1 MMYNSDNKVEKENG
15 KNMKIGNTELK
26 YGLILAPMAGF
37 SDSAM
42 RTVCYEC
49 GAEYSVTE
57 MVSAAAVIYGD
68 KKTYKLAKI
77 SCGEGPVGLQI
88 FGKDPSVMAEA
99 AARLTEAR
107 ENSRMPVAIDINMG
121 CPVNKIYSNG
131 EGSALMKN
139 PRLIYDITR
148 AVSGA
153 VSLPVTV
160 KLRLGVDRQ
169 HINAV
174 ECALA
179 AEGGGAAAIAV
190 HGRTRVEMYAGNA
203 DYSEIRKVKESLH
216 IPLVANGD
224 VTGYESYLKI
234 LRETGADA
242 VMIGRG
248 AIGDPFVF
256 ERIRAMVDGTAYS
269 EPTFDERV
277 GVAMRQLEISSLDKG
292 EYTAVREARGQ
303 LAHYFKG
310 FSGAAQ
316 LRGEINLAETR
327 AQIEAAVAA
336 FAERIDNHG
345 I

>member
-1 MMYNSDNKVEKENG
+1 
-15 KNMKIGNTELK
+15 MKIGNVELK
-26 YGLILAPMAGF
+26 YGLVLAPMAGF

-42 RTVCYEC
+42 RTVCYER
-49 GAEYSVTE
+49 GSEYSVTE

-77 SCGEGPVGLQI
+77 SEGEGPVGLQI
-88 FGKDPSVMAEA
+88 FGKEPSVMAEA
-99 AARLTEAR
+99 AARLTEER
-107 ENSRMPVAIDINMG
+107 EGSLLPVALDINMG

-139 PRLIYDITR
+139 PHLIYDITR
-148 AVSGA
+148 AASRA
-153 VSLPVTV
+153 QCLPTTV
-160 KLRLGVDRQ
+160 KMRLGIDRGS
-169 HINAV
+169 INAV

-179 AEGGGAAAIAV
+179 AEEGGASAICV
-190 HGRTRVEMYAGNA
+190 HGRTRVEMYSGNA
-203 DYSEIRKVKESLH
+203 DYFEIRKVKESLH
-216 IPLVANGD
+216 IPLIANGD
-224 VTGYESYLKI
+224 VAGYESYLKI

-248 AIGDPFVF
+248 AIGDPFIF
-256 ERIRAMVDGTAYS
+256 ERIRAGVDGIEYR
-269 EPTFDERV
+269 EPTLDERV
-277 GVAMRQLEISSLDKG
+277 AVAMRQLSLSAAEKG

-316 LRGEINLAETR
+316 LRSEINRAESK

-336 FAERIDNHG
+336 FAKQIDKKG
-345 I
+345 F

>member
-1 MMYNSDNKVEKENG
+1 MI
-15 KNMKIGNTELK
+15 MKIGSLDLK

-68 KKTYKLAKI
+68 KKTFKLARI
-77 SCGEGPVGLQI
+77 QEAEGPVGLQI

-107 ENSRMPVAIDINMG
+107 EDSLMPIAVDINMG

-131 EGSALMKN
+131 EGSALMRD
-139 PRLIYDITR
+139 PDLIYKITR

-153 VSLPVTV
+153 IELPTTV
-160 KLRLGVDRQ
+160 KMRLGIDRSSV
-169 HINAV
+169 NAV

-179 AEGGGAAAIAV
+179 AQEGGAAAIAV
-190 HGRTRVEMYAGNA
+190 HGRTKSEMYSGFA
-203 DYSEIRKVKESLH
+203 DYSEIRRVRENIRL
-216 IPLVANGD
+216 PLIANGD
-224 VTGYESYLKI
+224 VSDYESYKRILK
-234 LRETGADA
+234 ETGADA

-256 ERIRAMVDGTAYS
+256 AKIRHGVDGTPYK
-269 EPTFDERV
+269 EPTIKERV
-277 GVAMRQLEISSLDKG
+277 AVAMRQLEISSFEKG

-316 LRGEINLAETR
+316 LRGEINMAESR
-327 AQIEAAVAA
+327 ADIERAV
-336 FAERIDNHG
+336 FSFVDRIDKSFEK
-345 I
+345 